1 MDEQLADSKNT
12 INQTF
17 QNTVESR
24 GSFPALQTKV
34 DGTYQSTTYDQFA
47 DQVKNFAL
55 GLRELGIESGDRV
68 AILAENSQEWAVSD
82 LGILALGAVN
92 VPMFYTL
99 TPAQVEYIVRDSGST
114 IICVSTKRQLEKVNA
129 FFDNVPELEKVI
141 VFDSP
146 EGLGDPHQIT
156 FDQVIEMGRG
166 VENGDQIYQNTSSK
180 VEPEDL
186 ATIIYTS
193 GTTGDPKGAMLTHD
207 NLISNV
213 KAGVSV
219 LHVYPEDVFLSFL
232 PLSHIFERMGGYY
245 LAIYSGACIGYA
257 QSPLTVRDNMSEV
270 RPTVMASVPRLYEM
284 MHDRILKQVE
294 SSPPIRQKIFHWSV
308 GVGRKVSALKQ
319 KGHNPGLI
327 LGIKFALANKLVFS
341 KLKAVTGGRLR
352 FFVSGGAP
360 LPQSIAEFFHAA
372 GILILEGY
380 GLTETSP
387 VISVNTLEAFKFGS
401 VGKPIPGVEVKIAE
415 NGEILSRGPHIMQ
428 GYHNKPE
435 QTAEAIDPE
444 RWFHTGDK
452 GDFDAEGFL
461 RITDRLKNILVLS
474 NGKNVAPQPIENE
487 LKRSNYI
494 DQVMLLGDNQ
504 KTVAALIVPNFDAI
518 KSFAQDQEIEDG
530 DLSLLLSDQSVNRL
544 IRDEIR
550 QYSADFAD
558 FEQVKQF
565 KLIDR
570 EFSQETDEMTP
581 TLKLKRNVILE
592 NFADQINEM
601 YG

>member
-1 MDEQLADSKNT
+1 MAEQLADSKNT

-17 QNTVESR
+17 QNTVGSR

-68 AILAENSQEWAVSD
+68 AILAENSQKWAVSD
-82 LGILALGAVN
+82 LGVLALGAVD
-92 VPMFYTL
+92 VPMFYTS
-99 TPAQVEYIVRDSGST
+99 TPAQVEYIVRDSGSK

-146 EGLGDPHQIT
+146 EELDGPHQIA
-156 FDQVIEMGRG
+156 FDQVIDMGQG
-166 VENGDQIYQNTSSK
+166 VENGDQIYQDTSIK

-245 LAIYSGACIGYA
+245 LAIYSGSCIGYA
-257 QSPLTVRDNMSEV
+257 QSPLTVRDNMGEV

-294 SSPPIRQKIFHWSV
+294 SSPPIRQKIFHWAVSI
-308 GVGRKVSALKQ
+308 GRKVSALKQ
-319 KGHNPGLI
+319 RGRNPGPI

-387 VISVNTLEAFKFGS
+387 VISVNTLDAFKFGS

-415 NGEILSRGPHIMQ
+415 DGEILSRGPHIMQ

-444 RWFHTGDK
+444 KWFHTGDI
-452 GDFDAEGFL
+452 GEFDAEGFL
-461 RITDRLKNILVLS
+461 QITDRKKNILVLS

-530 DLSLLLSDQSVNRL
+530 DLSLLLADQSVNRL

-550 QYSADFAD
+550 QYSTDFAD

-565 KLIDR
+565 KLVDR

>member
-1 MDEQLADSKNT
+1 MAEQLADSKNT

-92 VPMFYTL
+92 VPMFYTS

-146 EGLGDPHQIT
+146 EGLDNPHQIT

-232 PLSHIFERMGGYY
+232 PLMGVNFR
-245 LAIYSGACIGYA
+245 CVV
-257 QSPLTVRDNMSEV
+257 PPVRSLL
-270 RPTVMASVPRLYEM
+270 PT
-284 MHDRILKQVE
+284 
-294 SSPPIRQKIFHWSV
+294 
-308 GVGRKVSALKQ
+308 
-319 KGHNPGLI
+319 
-327 LGIKFALANKLVFS
+327 
-341 KLKAVTGGRLR
+341 
-352 FFVSGGAP
+352 
-360 LPQSIAEFFHAA
+360 
-372 GILILEGY
+372 
-380 GLTETSP
+380 
-387 VISVNTLEAFKFGS
+387 
-401 VGKPIPGVEVKIAE
+401 
-415 NGEILSRGPHIMQ
+415 LSRP
-428 GYHNKPE
+428 
-435 QTAEAIDPE
+435 
-444 RWFHTGDK
+444 
-452 GDFDAEGFL
+452 
-461 RITDRLKNILVLS
+461 
-474 NGKNVAPQPIENE
+474 
-487 LKRSNYI
+487 
-494 DQVMLLGDNQ
+494 
-504 KTVAALIVPNFDAI
+504 
-518 KSFAQDQEIEDG
+518 
-530 DLSLLLSDQSVNRL
+530 
-544 IRDEIR
+544 
-550 QYSADFAD
+550 
-558 FEQVKQF
+558 
-565 KLIDR
+565 
-570 EFSQETDEMTP
+570 
-581 TLKLKRNVILE
+581 
-592 NFADQINEM
+592 
-601 YG
+601 